1 MFGELIRLQGNSVI
15 VKNLTGKVDL
25 QCLNYHVIIP
35 EKDRNVVG
43 EILHITDDEI
53 EISLVGEIINN
64 RFTLGMTK
72 KPNTINNLRFLY
84 KSELE
89 LLIGHQNDIDG
100 EFEVGDSCIY
110 NGYKVCARTN
120 TFFAN
125 HFAILGNSGFGKSC
139 GVARLLQ
146 NILKEKNN
154 RIPDNAHIVLF
165 DAYGEYNQAFNNLN
179 SINGLNFKKFTTEF
193 NDLEES
199 QILQIPTFLLDED
212 DYTLLLNAD
221 STSQMHV
228 IKKALKLVYIF
239 NSGRSD
245 MLQYQNE
252 IIAKCIMD
260 ILSTGKTASQL
271 RDQIVA
277 VLTSYNTPDI
287 NLDTIISQP
296 GYNRTLRQ
304 CLNIDDQGKMSALN
318 LVIEE
323 LQKYTKVNSE
333 ELTPIFD
340 FNYSLED
347 LYYALEF
354 ALISEGSINSQ
365 SSYESNNLLK
375 NRLLNI
381 INSEYKRYFNVDR
394 YISREDFIHDLFLTD
409 MGENNQLVNI
419 NLNNVDDR
427 FAKNIVKIYSRMFFE
442 YSTKLEDRG
451 SYPIHII
458 LEEAH
463 RYIQNDTDLELLGY
477 NIFDRICKEGRKYG
491 VILGMIT
498 QRPSE
503 LTTTVLS
510 QCTNYVVFRIF
521 HPEDLKIISSISTNI
536 TTEAVERI
544 KSLSPGNAF
553 VFGTAFQL
561 PTFVKLEMPDPMPK
575 SANVNVEELWYS
587 N

>member
-1 MFGELIRLQGNSVI
+1 MFGNLLRIDGNCLII
-15 VKNLTGKVDL
+15 ENLTHKVNL
-25 QCLNYHVIIP
+25 SCLNFHVIIP
-35 EKDRNVVG
+35 EKERNVVG
-43 EILHITDDEI
+43 EILHISEDEI
-53 EISLVGEIINN
+53 VINLVGEIINN
-64 RFTLGMTK
+64 RFTQGMTR
-72 KPNTINNLRFLY
+72 KPNDALNIRFLY

-89 LLIGHQNDIDG
+89 LLIGHQNDIAG
-100 EFEVGDSCIY
+100 EFLVGDSCIY
-110 NGYKVCARTN
+110 NNYKVRAKTK

-146 NILKEKNN
+146 NIFTTSANHV
-154 RIPDNAHIVLF
+154 PVNAHIVLF
-165 DAYGEYNQAFNNLN
+165 DAYGEYNQAFDKINTTSNL
-179 SINGLNFKKFTTEF
+179 LNFKKFTTEF
-193 NDLEES
+193 SENDVEV
-199 QILQIPTFLLDED
+199 LQLPTFLLDED

-239 NSGRSD
+239 NSGKSD
-245 MLQYQNE
+245 LLQYQNE
-252 IIAKCIMD
+252 IIAKCLLD
-260 ILSTGKTASQL
+260 ILSTGKSASQL

-277 VLTSYNTPDI
+277 VLTSYNTPDLS
-287 NLDTIISQP
+287 LDTIISQP

-304 CLNIDDQGKMSALN
+304 CLNIDDQGKMGALN

-333 ELTPIFD
+333 ELTPVFD

-347 LYYALEF
+347 FYYALEF

-365 SSYESNNLLK
+365 TSYESNNLLK

-381 INSEYKRYFNVDR
+381 INSEYRRYFDVDK
-394 YISREDFIHDLFLTD
+394 YISKEDFIKNLFTTD
-409 MGENNQLVNI
+409 KGENNQIVNI

-442 YSTKLEDRG
+442 YSTKLDDRG

-458 LEEAH
+458 IEEAH
-463 RYIQNDTDLELLGY
+463 RYIQKDMDLELLGY

-510 QCTNYVVFRIF
+510 QCTDYIVFRIF
-521 HPEDLKIISSISTNI
+521 HPEDIKIIESMSTNI
-536 TTEAVERI
+536 TRESIERI

-553 VFGTAFQL
+553 VFGNAFQL
-561 PTFVKLEMPDPMPK
+561 PTFVKFTMPDPMPK
-575 SANVNVEELWYS
+575 SANINVDELWYK
-587 N
+587 

>member
-1 MFGELIRLQGNSVI
+1 MFGELLRIDGNCLI
-15 VKNLTGKVDL
+15 LENLTHKVNL
-25 QCLNYHVIIP
+25 QCLNFHVIIP
-35 EKDRNVVG
+35 EKERNVVG
-43 EILHITDDEI
+43 EILNVTEEEITI
-53 EISLVGEIINN
+53 NLVGEIINN
-64 RFTLGMTK
+64 RFTQGMTK
-72 KPNTINNLRFLY
+72 KPNDAVNIRFLY

-89 LLIGHQNDIDG
+89 LLIGHQNDIFG
-100 EFEVGDSCIY
+100 EFVVGDSCIY
-110 NGYKVCARTN
+110 NNYRVCARSN

-146 NILKEKNN
+146 NVFTPTGN
-154 RIPDNAHIVLF
+154 RVPTNAHIVLF
-165 DAYGEYNQAFNNLN
+165 DAYGEYNQAFDKVDDN
-179 SINGLNFKKFTTEF
+179 SSALNFKKYTTEF
-193 NDLEES
+193 SETSEDV
-199 QILQIPTFLLDED
+199 LQLPTFLLDED
-212 DYTLLLNAD
+212 DYTLLLNVD

-239 NSGRSD
+239 NSGKSD
-245 MLQYQNE
+245 LLQYQNE
-252 IIAKCIMD
+252 IIAKCLLD

-304 CLNIDDQGKMSALN
+304 CLNIDDQGKMGALN

-333 ELTPIFD
+333 ELTPVFD

-347 LYYALEF
+347 FYYALEF

-381 INSEYKRYFNVDR
+381 INSEYRRYFDVDK
-394 YISREDFIHDLFLTD
+394 YVSKEDFIKNFFTTSS
-409 MGENNQLVNI
+409 GQNNQIVNI

-427 FAKNIVKIYSRMFFE
+427 FAKNIVKIYSRMFFD
-442 YSTKLEDRG
+442 YCTKLDNRG

-463 RYIQNDTDLELLGY
+463 RYIQKDMDLELLGY

-510 QCTNYVVFRIF
+510 QCTDYIVFRIF
-521 HPEDLKIISSISTNI
+521 HPEDIKIIESMSTNI
-536 TTEAVERI
+536 TRESVERI

-553 VFGTAFQL
+553 VFGNAFQL
-561 PTFVKLEMPDPMPK
+561 PTFVKFKMPDPMPK
-575 SANVNVEELWYS
+575 SANINVDQLWY
-587 N
+587 

>member
-1 MFGELIRLQGNSVI
+1 MFGNLIRIDGNCLI
-15 VKNLTGKVDL
+15 VENLTHKVSL
-25 QCLNYHVIIP
+25 QCLNFHVIIP
-35 EKDRNVVG
+35 EKERNVVG

-53 EISLVGEIINN
+53 TINLVGEIINN
-64 RFTLGMTK
+64 RFTQGMTR
-72 KPNTINNLRFLY
+72 KPSDIKGVRFLY

-89 LLIGHQNDIDG
+89 LLIGHQSDVND
-100 EFEVGDSCIY
+100 EFLVGDSCIY
-110 NGYKVCARTN
+110 NGYVVRAKTR

-146 NILKEKNN
+146 NIFTSSNN
-154 RIPDNAHIVLF
+154 HVPVNAHIVLF
-165 DAYGEYNQAFNNLN
+165 DAYGEYNQAFDRVD
-179 SINGLNFKKFTTEF
+179 SANGRLNFKKFTTEF
-193 NDLEES
+193 SHTSEDV
-199 QILQIPTFLLDED
+199 LQIPTFLLDED
-212 DYTLLLNAD
+212 DYTLLLNVD
-221 STSQMHV
+221 NTSQMHV

-239 NSGRSD
+239 NSGKSD
-245 MLQYQNE
+245 LLQYQNE
-252 IIAKCIMD
+252 IIAKCLLD

-287 NLDTIISQP
+287 NLETIISQP

-304 CLNIDDQGKMSALN
+304 CLNIDDQGKMGALN

-347 LYYALEF
+347 FYYALEF

-381 INSEYKRYFNVDR
+381 INSEYRRYFDVDE
-394 YISREDFIHDLFLTD
+394 YISKEDFIKKLFTSD
-409 MGENNQLVNI
+409 NGENNQIINI

-427 FAKNIVKIYSRMFFE
+427 FAKNIVKIYSRMFFD
-442 YSTKLEDRG
+442 YTTKLDDRG

-463 RYIQNDTDLELLGY
+463 RYIQKDMDIELLGY

-510 QCTNYVVFRIF
+510 QCTDYIVLRIF
-521 HPEDLKIISSISTNI
+521 HPEDIKIIESMSTNI
-536 TTEAVERI
+536 TRESIERI

-553 VFGTAFQL
+553 VFGNAFQL
-561 PTFVKLEMPDPMPK
+561 PTFVKFKMPDPQPK
-575 SANVNVEELWYS
+575 SANINVDELWY
-587 N
+587 

>member
-179 SINGLNFKKFTTEF
+179 NINGLNFKKFTTEF
-193 NDLEES
+193 NDSEDS

-333 ELTPIFD
+333 D
-340 FNYSLED
+340 
-347 LYYALEF
+347 
-354 ALISEGSINSQ
+354 
-365 SSYESNNLLK
+365 
-375 NRLLNI
+375 
-381 INSEYKRYFNVDR
+381 
-394 YISREDFIHDLFLTD
+394 
-409 MGENNQLVNI
+409 
-419 NLNNVDDR
+419 
-427 FAKNIVKIYSRMFFE
+427 
-442 YSTKLEDRG
+442 
-451 SYPIHII
+451 
-458 LEEAH
+458 
-463 RYIQNDTDLELLGY
+463 
-477 NIFDRICKEGRKYG
+477 
-491 VILGMIT
+491 VILQSKET
-498 QRPSE
+498 
-503 LTTTVLS
+503 
-510 QCTNYVVFRIF
+510 
-521 HPEDLKIISSISTNI
+521 I
-536 TTEAVERI
+536 TTEVPFTKDSGVCKVKCSVNGLPLHFIFDTGASDVTISMVEATFMLKNGYLDDNDVVGSQRYMDAN
-544 KSLSPGNAF
+544 GN
-553 VFGTAFQL
+553 VSVGTTINLKEVNFGGLNLTNVRASVVRNQKAPL
-561 PTFVKLEMPDPMPK
+561 LLGQTVLGRLGKIEIDN
-575 SANVNVEELWYS
+575 SANVLKITHNK
-587 N
+587 

>member
-1 MFGELIRLQGNSVI
+1 MFGNLLRIDGNCLILE
-15 VKNLTGKVDL
+15 NLTHKVNL
-25 QCLNYHVIIP
+25 QCLNFHVIIP
-35 EKDRNVVG
+35 EKERNVVG
-43 EILHITDDEI
+43 EIYHISDE
-53 EISLVGEIINN
+53 EIVINLVGEIINN
-64 RFTLGMTK
+64 KFTQGVTK
-72 KPNTINNLRFLY
+72 KPSVAENVRFLY

-89 LLIGHQNDIDG
+89 LLIGHQDDILG
-100 EFEVGDSCIY
+100 EFIVGDSCIY
-110 NGYKVCARTN
+110 NGYRVSARTK

-146 NILKEKNN
+146 NVFTSKTNH
-154 RIPDNAHIVLF
+154 IPVNAHIVLF
-165 DAYGEYNQAFNNLN
+165 DAYGEYNQAFDKVDKT
-179 SINGLNFKKFTTEF
+179 STQLNFKKYTTEF
-193 NDLEES
+193 SNTSDEV
-199 QILQIPTFLLDED
+199 LQIPTFLLDED
-212 DYTLLLNAD
+212 DYTLLLNVD
-221 STSQMHV
+221 TVSQMHV

-239 NSGRSD
+239 NSGNSD
-245 MLQYQNE
+245 LLQYKNE

-277 VLTSYNTPDI
+277 VLTNYNTPDI

-304 CLNIDDQGKMSALN
+304 CLNIDDQGKMGALN

-333 ELTPIFD
+333 ELTPVFD
-340 FNYSLED
+340 FNYTLED
-347 LYYALEF
+347 FYYALEF
-354 ALISEGSINSQ
+354 SLISEGSINSQ
-365 SSYESNNLLK
+365 RSYEKNNLLK

-381 INSEYKRYFNVDR
+381 INSEYRKYFNVDR
-394 YISREDFIHDLFLTD
+394 YVSKEEFIKGLFTTPT
-409 MGENNQLVNI
+409 GENNQLVNI

-442 YSTKLEDRG
+442 YATKLEDRG

-463 RYIQNDTDLELLGY
+463 RYIQNDIDLELLGY

-510 QCTNYVVFRIF
+510 QCTDYIVFRIF
-521 HPEDLKIISSISTNI
+521 HPEDIKIIESISTNI
-536 TTEAVERI
+536 TKDNVERI
-544 KSLSPGNAF
+544 KSLSPGNCF
-553 VFGTAFQL
+553 VFGNAFQL
-561 PTFVKLEMPDPMPK
+561 PTFVKLEMPNPQPK
-575 SANVNVEELWYS
+575 SASVNVENLWYQ
-587 N
+587 

>member
-1 MFGELIRLQGNSVI
+1 MFGELVRIDGNCLV
-15 VKNLTGKVDL
+15 VKNLTGKVNL
-25 QCLNYHVIIP
+25 ECLNFHLIIP

-43 EILHITDDEI
+43 EILDISDKEI
-53 EISLVGEIINN
+53 VINLVGEIVNN
-64 RFTLGMTK
+64 RFTLGMTR
-72 KPNTINNLRFLY
+72 KPNSVDNIRFLY

-89 LLIGHQNDIDG
+89 LLIGHQGEYPG

-110 NGYKVCARTN
+110 SGYKVSAQVN
-120 TFFAN
+120 SFFAN

-139 GVARLLQ
+139 GVARLIQ
-146 NILKEKNN
+146 NVFQSSSNQ
-154 RIPDNAHIVLF
+154 IPNKAHFVLF
-165 DAYGEYNQAFNNLN
+165 DAYGEYNQAFDKL
-179 SINGLNFKKFTTEF
+179 SETSGINFKKYTTEF
-193 NDLEES
+193 NHTDE

-212 DYTLLLNAD
+212 DYTLLLNVD
-221 STSQMHV
+221 NTSQMHV

-239 NSGRSD
+239 NSGKSD
-245 MLQYQNE
+245 LLQYQNE
-252 IIAKCIMD
+252 IIAKCLLD

-271 RDQIVA
+271 RDQIIA

-287 NLDTIISQP
+287 SLETVISQP

-304 CLNIDDQGKMSALN
+304 CLNIDDQGKMGALN

-333 ELTPIFD
+333 ELTPVFD
-340 FNYSLED
+340 FSYSLED
-347 LYYALEF
+347 FYYALEF

-375 NRLLNI
+375 NRLLNM
-381 INSEYKRYFNVDR
+381 INSEYRKYFDVPEF
-394 YISREDFIHDLFLTD
+394 ISKEEFIKEFFTAEN
-409 MGENNQLVNI
+409 GENNQVVNI

-427 FAKNIVKIYSRMFFE
+427 FAKNIVKIYSRMFFD
-442 YSTKLEDRG
+442 YATKLDDRG

-463 RYIQNDTDLELLGY
+463 RYIQKDMDLELLGY

-510 QCTNYVVFRIF
+510 QCTDYIVLRIF
-521 HPEDLKIISSISTNI
+521 HPEDIRIIESI
-536 TTEAVERI
+536 
-544 KSLSPGNAF
+544 
-553 VFGTAFQL
+553 
-561 PTFVKLEMPDPMPK
+561 
-575 SANVNVEELWYS
+575 
-587 N
+587 

>member
-1 MFGELIRLQGNSVI
+1 MFGELIRIDGNSLI
-15 VKNLTGKVDL
+15 LKNLTGKVNL
-25 QCLNYHVIIP
+25 QCLNFHVIIP
-35 EKDRNVVG
+35 EKERNVVG
-43 EILHITDDEI
+43 EIYHISDE
-53 EISLVGEIINN
+53 EIVINLVGEIINSK
-64 RFTLGMTK
+64 FTQGVTK
-72 KPNTINNLRFLY
+72 KPSTAENVRFLY

-89 LLIGHQNDIDG
+89 LLIGHQSDVLG
-100 EFEVGDSCIY
+100 EFTVGDSCIY
-110 NGYKVCARTN
+110 NGYRVSARTK

-146 NILKEKNN
+146 NVFQSSANH
-154 RIPDNAHIVLF
+154 IPVNAHIVLF
-165 DAYGEYNQAFNNLN
+165 DAYGEYNQAFDKVDKN
-179 SINGLNFKKFTTEF
+179 SSQLNFKKYTTEF
-193 NDLEES
+193 SNTTDEV
-199 QILQIPTFLLDED
+199 LQLPTYLLDED
-212 DYTLLLNAD
+212 DYTLLLNVD
-221 STSQMHV
+221 TVSQMHV

-239 NSGRSD
+239 NSGKSD
-245 MLQYQNE
+245 LLQYQNE
-252 IIAKCIMD
+252 IIAKCLLD

-304 CLNIDDQGKMSALN
+304 CLNIDDQGKMGALN

-333 ELTPIFD
+333 ELTPVFD

-347 LYYALEF
+347 FYYALEF
-354 ALISEGSINSQ
+354 ALISEGTINSQ

-381 INSEYKRYFNVDR
+381 INSEYRRYFDVPEYVSKDNFVKN
-394 YISREDFIHDLFLTD
+394 LFTSANR
-409 MGENNQLVNI
+409 ENNQIVNI

-427 FAKNIVKIYSRMFFE
+427 FAKNIVKIYSRLFFD
-442 YSTKLEDRG
+442 YTTKLEDRG

-463 RYIQNDTDLELLGY
+463 RYIQKDMDIELLGY

-510 QCTNYVVFRIF
+510 QCTDYIVFRIF
-521 HPEDLKIISSISTNI
+521 HPEDIRIIESMSTNI
-536 TTEAVERI
+536 TKESIERI
-544 KSLSPGNAF
+544 KSLSPGHAF
-553 VFGTAFQL
+553 VFGNAFQL
-561 PTFVKLEMPDPMPK
+561 PTFVRFAMPDPMPK
-575 SANVNVEELWYS
+575 SANINVDELWY
-587 N
+587 

>member
-1 MFGELIRLQGNSVI
+1 MFGELIRIDGNIVI
-15 VKNLTGKVDL
+15 VKNLVGKVNL

-35 EKDRNVVG
+35 EKERNVVG
-43 EILHITDDEI
+43 EILHISEETI
-53 EISLVGEIINN
+53 EINLVGEIINN

-72 KPNTINNLRFLY
+72 KPGSVENVRFLY

-100 EFEVGDSCIY
+100 EFEVGASCIY

-146 NILKEKNN
+146 NILKNKNN
-154 RIPDNAHIVLF
+154 RIPQNAHIVLF
-165 DAYGEYNQAFNNLN
+165 DAYGEYNQAFDSLN
-179 SINGLNFKKFTTEF
+179 QIPGLNFKKFTTEF
-193 NDLEES
+193 TRNSDAE
-199 QILQIPTFLLDED
+199 ILQIPTFLLDED

-239 NSGRSD
+239 NSGNSD
-245 MLQYQNE
+245 LLQYKNE

-277 VLTSYNTPDI
+277 VLTNYNTPDI

-304 CLNIDDQGKMSALN
+304 CLNIDDQGKMGALN

-333 ELTPIFD
+333 ELTPVFD
-340 FNYSLED
+340 FNYTLED
-347 LYYALEF
+347 FYYALEF
-354 ALISEGSINSQ
+354 SLISEGSINSQ
-365 SSYESNNLLK
+365 RSYEKNNLLK

-381 INSEYKRYFNVDR
+381 INSEYRRYFNVDR
-394 YISREDFIHDLFLTD
+394 YISKEEFITNLFKTAT
-409 MGENNQLVNI
+409 GENNQLVNI

-463 RYIQNDTDLELLGY
+463 RYIQNDIDLELLGY

-510 QCTNYVVFRIF
+510 QCTDYVVFRIF
-521 HPEDLKIISSISTNI
+521 HPEDLKIIESISTNI
-536 TTEAVERI
+536 TVDSIERI

-561 PTFVKLEMPDPMPK
+561 PTFVQLEMPNPQPK
-575 SANVNVEELWYS
+575 SASVNVENLWYQ
-587 N
+587 

>member
-1 MFGELIRLQGNSVI
+1 MFGELIRIDGNIVI
-15 VKNLTGKVDL
+15 VKNLVGKVNL

-35 EKDRNVVG
+35 EKERNVVG
-43 EILHITDDEI
+43 EILHISEETI
-53 EISLVGEIINN
+53 EINLVGEIINN

-72 KPNTINNLRFLY
+72 KPGSVENVRFLY

-100 EFEVGDSCIY
+100 EFEVGASCIY

-146 NILKEKNN
+146 NILKNKNN
-154 RIPDNAHIVLF
+154 RIPQNAHIVLF
-165 DAYGEYNQAFNNLN
+165 DAYGEYNQAFDSLN
-179 SINGLNFKKFTTEF
+179 QIPGLNFKKFTTEF
-193 NDLEES
+193 TSNSDAE
-199 QILQIPTFLLDED
+199 ILQIPTFLLDED

-239 NSGRSD
+239 NSGNSD
-245 MLQYQNE
+245 LLQYKNE

-277 VLTSYNTPDI
+277 VLTNYNTPDI

-304 CLNIDDQGKMSALN
+304 CLNIDDQGKMGALN

-333 ELTPIFD
+333 ELTPVFD
-340 FNYSLED
+340 FNYTLED
-347 LYYALEF
+347 FYYALEF
-354 ALISEGSINSQ
+354 SLISEGSINSQ
-365 SSYESNNLLK
+365 RSYEKNNLLK

-381 INSEYKRYFNVDR
+381 INSEYRRYFNVDR
-394 YISREDFIHDLFLTD
+394 YISKEEFITNLFKTAT
-409 MGENNQLVNI
+409 GENNQLVNI

-442 YSTKLEDRG
+442 YSTKLEARG

-463 RYIQNDTDLELLGY
+463 RYIQNDIDLELLGY

-491 VILGMIT
+491 IILGMIT

-510 QCTNYVVFRIF
+510 QCTDYVVFRIF
-521 HPEDLKIISSISTNI
+521 HPEDLKIIESISTNI
-536 TTEAVERI
+536 TVDSIERI

-561 PTFVKLEMPDPMPK
+561 PTFVQLEMPNPQPK
-575 SANVNVEELWYS
+575 SASVNVENLWYQ
-587 N
+587 

>member
-1 MFGELIRLQGNSVI
+1 MFGNLLRIDGNCLILE
-15 VKNLTGKVDL
+15 NLTHKVNL
-25 QCLNYHVIIP
+25 SCLNFHVIIP

-43 EILHITDDEI
+43 EILHISEDEI
-53 EISLVGEIINN
+53 VINLVGEIINN
-64 RFTLGMTK
+64 KFTLGMTR
-72 KPNTINNLRFLY
+72 KPNDAVNIRFLY

-89 LLIGHQNDIDG
+89 LLIGHQNDIAG
-100 EFEVGDSCIY
+100 EFLIGDSCIY
-110 NGYKVCARTN
+110 NGYRVSAKTK

-146 NILKEKNN
+146 NIFTSSSNHVP
-154 RIPDNAHIVLF
+154 INAHIVLF
-165 DAYGEYNQAFNNLN
+165 DAYGEYNQAFDKVDTSSNM
-179 SINGLNFKKFTTEF
+179 LNFKKYTTEF
-193 NDLEES
+193 MNTDEDV
-199 QILQIPTFLLDED
+199 LQIPTFLLDED
-212 DYTLLLNAD
+212 DYTLLLNVD

-239 NSGRSD
+239 NSGKSD
-245 MLQYQNE
+245 LLQYQNE
-252 IIAKCIMD
+252 IIAKCLLD
-260 ILSTGKTASQL
+260 ILSTGKAASQL
-271 RDQIVA
+271 RDQIIA

-304 CLNIDDQGKMSALN
+304 CLNIDDQGKMGALN

-333 ELTPIFD
+333 ELTPVFD

-347 LYYALEF
+347 FYYALEF

-381 INSEYKRYFNVDR
+381 INSEYRRYFDVDK
-394 YISREDFIHDLFLTD
+394 YISKEDFIKNLFTTD
-409 MGENNQLVNI
+409 KGENNQIINI

-442 YSTKLEDRG
+442 YSTKLENRG

-463 RYIQNDTDLELLGY
+463 RYIQKDMDIELLGY

-510 QCTNYVVFRIF
+510 QCTDYIVFRIF
-521 HPEDLKIISSISTNI
+521 HPEDIKIIESMSTNI
-536 TTEAVERI
+536 TRESIERI

-553 VFGTAFQL
+553 VFGNAFQL
-561 PTFVKLEMPDPMPK
+561 PTFVKFAMPDPMPK
-575 SANVNVEELWYS
+575 SANINVDELWY
-587 N
+587 

>member
-1 MFGELIRLQGNSVI
+1 MFGELVKLEGNSVI
-15 VKNLTGKVDL
+15 VRNLTGKVNL
-25 QCLNYHVIIP
+25 QCLNFHVIIP

-43 EILHITDDEI
+43 EILHVTEETVEI
-53 EISLVGEIINN
+53 GLVGEIINN

-72 KPNTINNLRFLY
+72 KPGSIENIRFLY

-110 NGYKVCARTN
+110 SGYKVCARTN

-146 NILKEKNN
+146 NIFKVKNN
-154 RIPDNAHIVLF
+154 RIPRNAHVVLF
-165 DAYGEYNQAFNNLN
+165 DAYGEYNQAFDGLNN
-179 SINGLNFKKFTTEF
+179 IDGLNFKKFTTEF
-193 NDLEES
+193 NDADNA
-199 QILQIPTFLLDED
+199 ILKIPTFLLDED

-221 STSQMHV
+221 SNSQMHV

-239 NSGRSD
+239 NSGKSD
-245 MLQYQNE
+245 LLQYQNE

-271 RDQIVA
+271 RDQIIA
-277 VLTSYNTPDI
+277 VLTSYNTRDI
-287 NLDTIISQP
+287 NLDTLITQP

-304 CLNIDDQGKMSALN
+304 CLNIDDQGKMAALN

-333 ELTPIFD
+333 ELTPVFD

-365 SSYESNNLLK
+365 TSYEKNNLLK

-394 YISREDFIHDLFLTD
+394 YISREDFIHDIFTTEN
-409 MGENNQLVNI
+409 GENNQLVNF

-427 FAKNIVKIYSRMFFE
+427 FAKNIVKIFSRMFFE

-510 QCTNYVVFRIF
+510 QCTDYVVFRIF

-536 TTEAVERI
+536 SSESVERI

-575 SANVNVEELWYS
+575 SANVNVENLWYK
-587 N
+587 

>member
-1 MFGELIRLQGNSVI
+1 MFGELIRIDGNSLVL
-15 VKNLTGKVDL
+15 KNLTGKVNL
-25 QCLNYHVIIP
+25 QCLNFHVIIP
-35 EKDRNVVG
+35 EKERNVVG
-43 EILHITDDEI
+43 EILHISDEEVI
-53 EISLVGEIINN
+53 INLVGEIINN
-64 RFTLGMTK
+64 KFTQGVTK
-72 KPNTINNLRFLY
+72 KPSIAENVRFLY

-89 LLIGHQNDIDG
+89 LLIGHQSDIAG
-100 EFEVGDSCIY
+100 EFLVGDSCIY
-110 NGYKVCARTN
+110 NGYKVCASTK

-146 NILKEKNN
+146 NVFNSNPNHVPI
-154 RIPDNAHIVLF
+154 NAHIVLF
-165 DAYGEYNQAFNNLN
+165 DAYGEYNQAFDKVDAK
-179 SINGLNFKKFTTEF
+179 SGLNFKKYTTEF
-193 NDLEES
+193 SNTNDS
-199 QILQIPTFLLDED
+199 VLQIPTFLLDED
-212 DYTLLLNAD
+212 DYTLLLNVD
-221 STSQMHV
+221 TVSQMHV

-239 NSGRSD
+239 NSGKSD
-245 MLQYQNE
+245 LLQYQNE
-252 IIAKCIMD
+252 IIAKCLLD

-304 CLNIDDQGKMSALN
+304 CLNIDDQGKMGALN

-333 ELTPIFD
+333 ELTPVFD

-347 LYYALEF
+347 FYYALEF
-354 ALISEGSINSQ
+354 ALISEGTINSQ

-381 INSEYKRYFNVDR
+381 INSEYRRYFDVPEYVSKENFVKNFFTSANR
-394 YISREDFIHDLFLTD
+394 
-409 MGENNQLVNI
+409 ENNQIVNI

-427 FAKNIVKIYSRMFFE
+427 FAKNIVKIYSRMFFD
-442 YSTKLEDRG
+442 YTTKLENRG

-463 RYIQNDTDLELLGY
+463 RYIQKDMDIELLGY

-510 QCTNYVVFRIF
+510 QCTDYIVFRIF
-521 HPEDLKIISSISTNI
+521 HPEDIKIIESMSTNI
-536 TTEAVERI
+536 TKESIERI

-553 VFGTAFQL
+553 VFGNAFQL
-561 PTFVKLEMPDPMPK
+561 PTFVKFAMPDPMPK
-575 SANVNVEELWYS
+575 SANINVDELWY
-587 N
+587 

>member
-1 MFGELIRLQGNSVI
+1 MFGELVRLQGNSVI
-15 VKNLTGKVDL
+15 VRNLTGKVNL
-25 QCLNYHVIIP
+25 QCLNFHVIIP

-43 EILHITDDEI
+43 EILHVTEEEVEI
-53 EISLVGEIINN
+53 ALVGEIINN

-72 KPNTINNLRFLY
+72 KPGTIDNIRFLY

-89 LLIGHQNDIDG
+89 LLIGHQNNADD

-146 NILKEKNN
+146 NILKEKNS
-154 RIPDNAHIVLF
+154 RIPQNAHIVLF
-165 DAYGEYNQAFNNLN
+165 DAYGEYNQAFNGLN
-179 SINGLNFKKFTTEF
+179 NINGLNFKKFTTEF
-193 NDLEES
+193 NES
-199 QILQIPTFLLDED
+199 ENQILQIPTFLLDED

-221 STSQMHV
+221 CNSQMHV

-239 NSGRSD
+239 NSGKSD
-245 MLQYQNE
+245 LLQYQNE

-277 VLTSYNTPDI
+277 VLTSYNTKDL

-333 ELTPIFD
+333 ELTPVFD

-365 SSYESNNLLK
+365 ASYESNNLLK

-381 INSEYKRYFNVDR
+381 INSEYRRYFDAPR
-394 YISREDFIHDLFLTD
+394 YISREDFIFDLFKTD
-409 MGENNQLVNI
+409 TGENVQLVNF

-463 RYIQNDTDLELLGY
+463 RYIQKDMDLELLGY

-510 QCTNYVVFRIF
+510 QCTDYVVFRIF

-536 TTEAVERI
+536 TPESIERI

-561 PTFVKLEMPDPMPK
+561 PTFVKIEMPDPQPK
-575 SANVNVEELWYS
+575 SASVNVENLWYK
-587 N
+587 

>member
-1 MFGELIRLQGNSVI
+1 MFGELIRIDGNIVI
-15 VKNLTGKVDL
+15 IKNLVGKVNL

-35 EKDRNVVG
+35 EKERNVVG
-43 EILHITDDEI
+43 EILHITEDTI
-53 EISLVGEIINN
+53 EINLVGEIINN

-72 KPNTINNLRFLY
+72 KPGSVENVRFLY

-89 LLIGHQNDIDG
+89 LLIGHQNNIDG

-110 NGYKVCARTN
+110 SGYKVCARTN

-146 NILKEKNN
+146 NILQIKNN
-154 RIPDNAHIVLF
+154 RIPQNAHIVLF
-165 DAYGEYNQAFNNLN
+165 DAYGEYNQAFDALN
-179 SINGLNFKKFTTEF
+179 QIPGLNFKKFTTEF
-193 NDLEES
+193 NNSSDAE
-199 QILQIPTFLLDED
+199 ILQIPTFLLDED

-239 NSGRSD
+239 NSGNSD
-245 MLQYQNE
+245 LLQYKNE

-277 VLTSYNTPDI
+277 VLTNYNTPDI

-304 CLNIDDQGKMSALN
+304 CLNIDDQGKMGALN

-333 ELTPIFD
+333 ELTPVFD
-340 FNYSLED
+340 FNYTLED
-347 LYYALEF
+347 FYYALEF
-354 ALISEGSINSQ
+354 SLISEGSINSQ
-365 SSYESNNLLK
+365 RSYEKNNLLK

-381 INSEYKRYFNVDR
+381 INSEYRKYFNVDR
-394 YISREDFIHDLFLTD
+394 YVSKEEFIKGLFTTPT
-409 MGENNQLVNI
+409 GENNQLVNI

-442 YSTKLEDRG
+442 YATKLEDRG

-463 RYIQNDTDLELLGY
+463 RYIQNDIDLELLGY

-510 QCTNYVVFRIF
+510 QCTDYIVFRIF
-521 HPEDLKIISSISTNI
+521 HPEDIKIIESISTNI
-536 TTEAVERI
+536 TKDNIERI
-544 KSLSPGNAF
+544 KSLSPGNCF
-553 VFGTAFQL
+553 VFGNAFQL
-561 PTFVKLEMPDPMPK
+561 PTFVKLEMPNPQPK
-575 SANVNVEELWYS
+575 SASVNVENLWYQ
-587 N
+587 